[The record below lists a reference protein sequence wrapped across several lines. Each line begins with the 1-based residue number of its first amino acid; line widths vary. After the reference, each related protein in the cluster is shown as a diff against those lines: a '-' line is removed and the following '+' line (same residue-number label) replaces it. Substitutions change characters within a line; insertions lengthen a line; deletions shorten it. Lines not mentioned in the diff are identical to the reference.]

1 MSALKP
7 EDIVFS
13 LKKPYLLVYSNAPI
27 YLGRPFG
34 CEQAD
39 SRERP
44 AFSLQ
49 KIFHIYVMGYLVAQ
63 SMSYKLLIN
72 ESLFW
77 RIHDGSSI

>member
-13 LKKPYLLVYSNAPI
+13 LKKPYLLVHSNAPI
-27 YLGRPFG
+27 YLERPFG

-49 KIFHIYVMGYLVAQ
+49 KIFHL
-63 SMSYKLLIN
+63 
-72 ESLFW
+72 
-77 RIHDGSSI
+77 

>member
-13 LKKPYLLVYSNAPI
+13 LKKPYLLVYSNAPM

-34 CEQAD
+34 YEQVD

-44 AFSLQ
+44 VFSFYWHS
-49 KIFHIYVMGYLVAQ
+49 KY
-63 SMSYKLLIN
+63 SYPISSSKLRPIMLM
-72 ESLFW
+72 
-77 RIHDGSSI
+77 

>member
-7 EDIVFS
+7 EGIVFS

-44 AFSLQ
+44 VFSLQ
-49 KIFHIYVMGYLVAQ
+49 KIFQI
-63 SMSYKLLIN
+63 
-72 ESLFW
+72 
-77 RIHDGSSI
+77 

>member
-13 LKKPYLLVYSNAPI
+13 LKKPYLLVHSNAPI

-44 AFSLQ
+44 ARPSL
-49 KIFHIYVMGYLVAQ
+49 ML
-63 SMSYKLLIN
+63 KLFI
-72 ESLFW
+72 
-77 RIHDGSSI
+77 

>member
-34 CEQAD
+34 YEQAD

-44 AFSLQ
+44 ALFLTKKKQFLGTEECKRQRRTISNVHRLIQ
-49 KIFHIYVMGYLVAQ
+49 E
-63 SMSYKLLIN
+63 SPNNLLA
-72 ESLFW
+72 
-77 RIHDGSSI
+77 